1 MFYVSGNQPF
11 FLSTVLTHGEETILY
26 IQKDSDVIT
35 NVITKVMEVVSSGV
49 VSYTVFIFAI
59 AILLRTLYD
68 KDRKS

>member
-1 MFYVSGNQPF
+1 MFYVPGNQPF
-11 FLSTVLTHGEETILY
+11 FLSTTLTHGEETILY

-35 NVITKVMEVVSSGV
+35 DVITKVMEVVSSGV

-59 AILLRTLYD
+59 AILLLTLHD